1 MAKFIINT
9 HLTILNHFRKYMITT
24 SAMISELY
32 TKKIIGKKRPKKINV
47 NKSVQKAVKKY
58 RFKK

>member
-1 MAKFIINT
+1 
-9 HLTILNHFRKYMITT
+9 MITT

-47 NKSVQKAVKKY
+47 NKSVQKAVKKIS
-58 RFKK
+58 F

>member
-1 MAKFIINT
+1 
-9 HLTILNHFRKYMITT
+9 MITT

-47 NKSVQKAVKKY
+47 NKSAQKAVKKY

>member
-1 MAKFIINT
+1 
-9 HLTILNHFRKYMITT
+9 MITT

-58 RFKK
+58 RFKKWSLYCESLNMLENA

>member
-1 MAKFIINT
+1 
-9 HLTILNHFRKYMITT
+9 MITT
-24 SAMISELY
+24 STMISELY

-47 NKSVQKAVKKY
+47 NKSVQKAVRKY